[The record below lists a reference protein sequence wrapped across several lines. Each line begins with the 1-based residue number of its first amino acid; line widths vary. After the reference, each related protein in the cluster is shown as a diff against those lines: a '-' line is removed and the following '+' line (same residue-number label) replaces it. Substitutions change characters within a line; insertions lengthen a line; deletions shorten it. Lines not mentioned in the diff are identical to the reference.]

1 MSVITY
7 QSFFPVQC
15 LQRATRYMSWISV
28 ESLWVDHG
36 WLVFS
41 IVFHSTRNLT
51 SAFLPWVCSRIQ
63 RRRLATVSFL
73 FLLYPFRSFFKNFL
87 FLDVIRLESR
97 ISRCSRAQGSV
108 SRSRMISWLV
118 NCLELFLYHI
128 ASDCYKLQ
136 FGAESVMRVATEI
149 DCEKEYILYNLC
161 SLVLCCL
168 PSSFAACPF
177 VPCVYL
183 FDFVCICVWNRDTPP
198 SNKMAQVQ
206 L

>member
-1 MSVITY
+1 MRIAV
-7 QSFFPVQC
+7 
-15 LQRATRYMSWISV
+15 
-28 ESLWVDHG
+28 H
-36 WLVFS
+36 VFDFGPA
-41 IVFHSTRNLT
+41 VL
-51 SAFLPWVCSRIQ
+51 LPWDVE
-63 RRRLATVSFL
+63 RRVEKKEHVET
-73 FLLYPFRSFFKNFL
+73 
-87 FLDVIRLESR
+87 LESR

-136 FGAESVMRVATEI
+136 FGAESVMRVATET

-177 VPCVYL
+177 VLPSVPLFAWLSLHLIVVLVRACVIVCMCVSCIVHHARPLRHRRLVRQAIPETPFCAARIGHIQSPVILAWSL
-183 FDFVCICVWNRDTPP
+183 FR
-198 SNKMAQVQ
+198 
-206 L
+206 